1 MDRRAFMSTFTMAA
15 ASAMVAGPAFAEW
28 KPRRPLNIIVPYS
41 AGGGVDAFARAVAA
55 AAEGVIP
62 VPVVVVNKPGSSGL
76 VGAQEAASA
85 RPDGNTI
92 MLTSAGSFLMASSL
106 RASAVNPF
114 DSFETLA
121 QVGNLA
127 AGIFVPANS
136 PYQTIGELVTAIRN
150 RPGELRWAHTGR
162 GSFLH
167 VAGESFLNENGLDVH
182 DVPFKGGSKVR
193 AAVIGG
199 QVDFGFIGINVGR
212 GFENEMRALGVAT
225 PRRDPVMSDVPTFSE
240 SGLKYV
246 DVSSPITLFAPK
258 GVDPEIIA
266 GMEAALQKIAASD
279 TFANMMLTKGNAP
292 DFLAGADARKKLEA
306 MADATS
312 PILDA
317 IRATN

>member
-1 MDRRAFMSTFTMAA
+1 
-15 ASAMVAGPAFAEW
+15 
-28 KPRRPLNIIVPYS
+28 
-41 AGGGVDAFARAVAA
+41 
-55 AAEGVIP
+55 
-62 VPVVVVNKPGSSGL
+62 
-76 VGAQEAASA
+76 
-85 RPDGNTI
+85 
-92 MLTSAGSFLMASSL
+92 MASSL

-114 DSFETLA
+114 DGFQTIA

-136 PYQTIGELVTAIRN
+136 PYQTIEQLVAAIRN

-167 VAGESFLNENGLDVH
+167 IAGESFLKENDLDVH

-193 AAVIGG
+193 AAVIGN

-212 GFENEMRALGVAT
+212 GFESEMRALGVAT
-225 PRRDPVMSDVPTFSE
+225 PHRDPVMSDVPTFAE

-258 GVDPEIIA
+258 GVDPEIVV
-266 GMEAALQKIAASD
+266 GMETALQKIAASD
-279 TFANMMLTKGNAP
+279 KFAELMLTKGNAP
-292 DFLAGADARKKLEA
+292 DFLTGADARKKLEV
-306 MADATS
+306 MAGATA

-317 IRATN
+317 IRAAN